1 MTGAADPHAGMPVA
15 HDGRALGEGAVTV
28 ILLHGRNAS
37 PANIVEI
44 ARRLDVAD
52 ATYLMPAAAGRTWY
66 PHTFL
71 AAREANEPALSSALA
86 LVDRLV
92 GACATAGVPRSRVVL
107 MGFSQ
112 GACLSAEYVYRHPAR
127 YGGLVAFSG
136 GLVGP
141 PGTTWTGQGGLDG
154 TPAFLGCSDID
165 GHVPKDRVEES
176 ADALTRLG
184 AAVTL
189 RLYPGMGHLVNEDE
203 IAWARA
209 ILDRAAAAPA

>member
-1 MTGAADPHAGMPVA
+1 MSAPADPHGAAPVA
-15 HDGRALGEGAVTV
+15 LEGRPLGEGALVV
-28 ILLHGRNAS
+28 VLVHGRNAS
-37 PANIVEI
+37 PENIVEL
-44 ARRLDVAD
+44 AHRLDHPD

-71 AAREANEPALSSALA
+71 APREDNEPALRSALN
-86 LVDRLV
+86 LLDRLV
-92 GACATAGVPRSRVVL
+92 DASVAAGVPRSRVVL

-141 PGTTWTGQGGLDG
+141 PGTTWTGGGGLDG
-154 TPAFLGCSDID
+154 MPAFLGCSDID
-165 GHVPKDRVEES
+165 GHVPKDRVEAS

-189 RLYPGMGHLVNEDE
+189 RLYPGMGHLVNDDE
-203 IAWARA
+203 IAHARA
-209 ILDRAAAAPA
+209 ILDRAAGALA